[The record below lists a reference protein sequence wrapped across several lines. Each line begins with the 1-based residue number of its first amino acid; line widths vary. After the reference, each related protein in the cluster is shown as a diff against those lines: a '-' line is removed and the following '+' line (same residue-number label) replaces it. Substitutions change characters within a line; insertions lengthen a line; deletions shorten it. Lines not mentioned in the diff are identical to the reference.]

1 MNWEIV
7 ADVLAAVCLLLGAF
21 LTFAAGVG
29 VLRFPDLLARM
40 HAATKPQV
48 LGLILMLTAEALRV
62 RSWKVAGLLFL
73 VICFQLLTAPVAAH
87 MVGRAGVRTG
97 QMRSEYVVT
106 NELEDDQNEA
116 EAMRRRALER
126 DPQVNR
132 DLERK
137 LEARILKMRA
147 AAQQGKELQGN
158 GQQGKEPRSPEEH
171 GTEEHGPDEQG
182 TEEAPEAQS
191 KPESS

>member
-48 LGLILMLTAEALRV
+48 LGLIFMLTAEALRV

-97 QMRSEYVVT
+97 QMRSEYLVT

-171 GTEEHGPDEQG
+171 GPDEQG